1 MTSATVSVWR
11 DCGFTEGALE
21 VPSKTSSLPA
31 STFTYELQAI
41 PRNTLFSRMTVKAP
55 YEDLYDC
62 SYLKMTLD
70 LNNGAD
76 VTVYGWIDTVECS
89 SDTTGSP
96 ATVISWHIDYWRTY
110 AFKARYGAGIVQR
123 RGNPTD
129 FPPQPYPYR
138 YRTVEESVKLC
149 GDSYWWIYFMTTTSG
164 ETSALNTYCFP
175 VDISHPS
182 TSVTVGS
189 GKALPLSSVSTGLM
203 DDKFGLDPKAV
214 AAVYLSP
221 IAPEYPYTG
230 ALSMTHWTE
239 TFFND
244 PNKTDKW
251 QVYRAD
257 ATPLEHATPFYERNG
272 SLAESVKTSDTSIYA
287 VTDLDGDIIGT
298 LPWGMSVKDF
308 TYRMIVDTRSAYIQ
322 IRFNGVDSH
331 AEGICYTIPM
341 PALPT
346 TENAWSSY
354 VYSGARSADIQ
365 QMRTEADR
373 AHETAIAG
381 TAISGAEGALSGA
394 LLGSSGG
401 IAGAGTGAVVGAAT
415 SMVSNYLTAESNYAI
430 SQKYNAKFQSIT
442 DYRMKHQTNGLI
454 MLGSGFDVCDH
465 GTDGIRL
472 IRMDN
477 DEYSQG
483 VRARDIEIYGAHVSE
498 PTASCQSLVEA
509 GGPLQIDNLEVGGAI
524 PTPAKDYLRRRF
536 SQGVRMVTR

>member
-31 STFTYELQAI
+31 ATFTYELQAI

-149 GDSYWWIYFMTTTSG
+149 GDTYWWILMMVNSSAG
-164 ETSALNTYCFP
+164 EQSRTYTYAFP
-175 VDISHPS
+175 VSASNPALE
-182 TSVTVGS
+182 VTVGT
-189 GKALPLSSVSTGLM
+189 GKAPNLNAIAAGRLDELL
-203 DDKFGLDPKAV
+203 GLDPKNIISIFASPIQPSAGMSGWLTV
-214 AAVYLSP
+214 AAGDYE
-221 IAPEYPYTG
+221 IYYDD
-230 ALSMTHWTE
+230 ALGYQQSS
-239 TFFND
+239 
-244 PNKTDKW
+244 
-251 QVYRAD
+251 ASLD
-257 ATPLEHATPFYERNG
+257 AA
-272 SLAESVKTSDTSIYA
+272 VVTSDTSIYA
-287 VTDLDGDIIGT
+287 VTDLDGSIIAS
-298 LPWGMSVKDF
+298 LPWGLPVKDYS
-308 TYRMIVDTRSAYIQ
+308 YRVIMDSSAAYVQ
-322 IRFNGVDSH
+322 IRFDGVDSR
-331 AEGICYTIPM
+331 AEGVCATLPLIP
-341 PALPT
+341 LPL
-346 TENAWSSY
+346 TENSWSSY

-430 SQKYNAKFQSIT
+430 AQKYNSRFQSIT
-442 DYRMKHQTNGLI
+442 DYRMKNQTNGLI